1 MWNLSLFRSFS
12 FEVSIGVFSVGV
24 PVFAALP
31 SSSFVVNKFRTSYL
45 NYKNVSLG
53 SDFFLNEKNVDLDI
67 C

>member
-24 PVFAALP
+24 PVFAALS

-45 NYKNVSLG
+45 NYENVSLG
-53 SDFFLNEKNVDLDI
+53 SDFW
-67 C
+67 